1 MMPFSLLLNP
11 WVIIGLI
18 SALAG
23 VFTYGHH
30 VGWTSRDDEA
40 KLEIAKANEAARDVE
55 RFMNEKLNNEA
66 SKLRKATNEIAQKTS
81 ALSAANAAGSLRL
94 PATQSCPAVST
105 AANAPAPSGDSRE
118 GPSELERQTI
128 EALIAIAADG
138 DRAAAKANACIDA
151 YNAVREQM
159 NGKR

>member
-1 MMPFSLLLNP
+1 MSIFNP
-11 WVIIGLI
+11 WIIIGLI

-30 VGWTSRDDEA
+30 VGWESRDDEA
-40 KLEIAKANEAARDVE
+40 KAEIAKANETARTVE
-55 RFMNEKLNNEA
+55 RFMNEKLNKQAEQL
-66 SKLRKATNEIAQKTS
+66 KKATNEIAQKTG
-81 ALSAANAAGSLRL
+81 ALSAANAAGRLRL
-94 PATQSCPAVST
+94 PAPACPTLPATASST
-105 AANAPAPSGDSRE
+105 ASSGDSRD

-138 DRAAAKANACIDA
+138 DRAAAKANACIAA
-151 YNAVREQM
+151 YNAVREQI